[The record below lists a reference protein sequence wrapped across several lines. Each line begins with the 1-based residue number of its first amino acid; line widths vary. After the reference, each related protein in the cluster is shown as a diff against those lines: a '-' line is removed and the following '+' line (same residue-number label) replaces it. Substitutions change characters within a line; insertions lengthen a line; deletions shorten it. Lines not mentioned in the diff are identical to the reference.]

1 MITLPTTSMGS
12 LKHFLREHRDLMFKY
27 VVKEVARGIDEDA
40 HQVNLFQFGETNLI
54 AACRKPE
61 FGIVLKQALEFFKQR
76 ELYEDAA
83 QCRDALRKI
92 YHEVDVVAVEEFLK
106 TVDNEEK

>member
-12 LKHFLREHRDLMFKY
+12 LKHFLRTHRDLMFQY

-54 AACRKPE
+54 AAARKPQ
-61 FGIVLKQALEFFKQR
+61 FGVILKQALDFFKQR

-83 QCRDALRKI
+83 QCRDVLRKI
-92 YHEVDVVAVEEFLK
+92 YHEADVIAVEDFLK
-106 TVDNEEK
+106 TVDNEGK